1 MFTDSNYSGV
11 VRVKKII
18 VRGQFQA
25 PSPALLALS
34 NHLLLRPL
42 KATFKILSKAFR
54 GLSKDFRRT
63 LKGLQ
68 LLWEFIF
75 TFTRLTAAAD
85 GNTSNRVVKPF
96 KKAFEGPCKGLGKA
110 FERPLKGR

>member
-42 KATFKILSKAFR
+42 KATFKKILNEAFR
-54 GLSKDFRRT
+54 GLFKTLNCTKKATRDLNYILGRT
-63 LKGLQ
+63 LESETTQHVTPHAPYK
-68 LLWEFIF
+68 
-75 TFTRLTAAAD
+75 LTHDALA
-85 GNTSNRVVKPF
+85 NNM
-96 KKAFEGPCKGLGKA
+96 
-110 FERPLKGR
+110 

>member
-54 GLSKDFRRT
+54 GLSKDFKSKSVAHTDLVHVTRSC
-63 LKGLQ
+63 
-68 LLWEFIF
+68 LLLAVI
-75 TFTRLTAAAD
+75 
-85 GNTSNRVVKPF
+85 
-96 KKAFEGPCKGLGKA
+96 
-110 FERPLKGR
+110 